1 MGPWQAMRQHWP
13 EYLMEAFGLGAFMV
27 AAGVAVFI
35 LEANGS
41 PLRMWIRDDVMRR
54 VIIGIAMGGTAVGII
69 YSPWGQQSGAHINP
83 AVTLTFLRLGKI
95 KPWDALFYILAQF
108 AGGILGVV
116 LVRLLLGKYFALAP
130 VSYVV
135 TVPGQAG
142 TVAAFLAEFL
152 ISLGLMLTILVFMN
166 SARLARFTGVAAGVL
181 IVVYI
186 IVESPLSGMSM
197 NPARTFASAVPADDW
212 YGWWIYYTAP
222 ILGMLLAVDTYRLFR
237 RRTTHMC
244 AKLHHPMHRRCVH
257 CGYVPAHNEQPQG
270 DS

>member
-13 EYLMEAFGLGAFMV
+13 EYLMEAFGLGTFMI

-41 PLRMWIRDDVMRR
+41 PLLMWIHDDVMRR
-54 VIIGIAMGGTAVGII
+54 VIIGIAMGVTAVGII

-95 KPWDALFYILAQF
+95 KAWDALFYILAQF
-108 AGGILGVV
+108 TGGILGIVIT
-116 LVRLLLGKYFALAP
+116 RLILGKHFAQSP

-142 TVAAFLAEFL
+142 MGAAFLAEFL
-152 ISLGLMLTILVFMN
+152 ISLGLMLTILIFMN
-166 SARLARFTGVAAGVL
+166 SPRLARFTGVAAGVL

-197 NPARTFASAVPADDW
+197 NPARTFASAVPAEDW
-212 YGWWIYYTAP
+212 SGWWIYYTAP

-237 RRTTHMC
+237 RSTTHMC
-244 AKLHHPMHRRCVH
+244 AKLHHPPHRRCVH
-257 CGYVPAHNEQPQG
+257 CGYVPVHSEPPRG
-270 DS
+270 VS

>member
-1 MGPWQAMRQHWP
+1 MGPLQALRQHWP

-41 PLRMWIRDDVMRR
+41 PLLTWIHDDVVRR
-54 VIIGIAMGGTAVGII
+54 VIIGIAMGLTAVAII

-108 AGGILGVV
+108 SGGILGIV
-116 LVRLLLGKYFALAP
+116 LVRLFLGKHFAQAP

-142 TVAAFLAEFL
+142 IIAAFLAEFL
-152 ISLGLMLTILVFMN
+152 ISLGLMLAILVFMN
-166 SARLARFTGVAAGVL
+166 NARLARFTGLAAGLLVA
-181 IVVYI
+181 VYI
-186 IVESPLSGMSM
+186 IIESPLSGMSM
-197 NPARTFASAVPADDW
+197 NPARTFASAVPANDW

-237 RRTTHMC
+237 RSTTHMC
-244 AKLHHPMHRRCVH
+244 AKLHHPAHRRCVH
-257 CGYVPAHNEQPQG
+257 CGYEPAQNDPPRG
-270 DS
+270 VS